1 LKANRPKRSIGAR
14 LEADALQQLETEWPQ
29 FVRGDR
35 SACLVEA
42 TIGGFGSYVDLL
54 VCLEMARDAGNA
66 NSNPPGPA
74 GVQSTRSAPPE
85 LRVVDKHE

>member
-1 LKANRPKRSIGAR
+1 
-14 LEADALQQLETEWPQ
+14 
-29 FVRGDR
+29 
-35 SACLVEA
+35 LVEA